1 MVIGKN
7 AWAALSAVM
16 VLGGGLL
23 VMVRPGL
30 AADDDEKKAKEGVLK
45 IAKALEENK
54 KDVATK
60 EAGQMVKNLKDS
72 KGEPLDLAELAMNVM
87 KLREDG
93 GFGFGAKPGKN
104 PKTDGIED
112 KLKELVDKELTKE
125 ELAAQYD
132 DLAAMGY
139 AIAAVSHVAQAK
151 GMPTDVDVKKR
162 DPKKFTKDEWTKW
175 SEGLSKEGLA
185 LAELAKSKKATS
197 GEIQAAAKKLSDTCT
212 NCHKTF
218 DPRD

>member
-1 MVIGKN
+1 MIIGKN
-7 AWAALSAVM
+7 AWAALSAVL
-16 VLGGGLL
+16 VVGGGVL
-23 VMVRPGL
+23 VIVRPGL
-30 AADDDEKKAKEGVLK
+30 AADDDAEKKAKEGVLK

-60 EAGQMVKNLKDS
+60 QAGEMVKNLKDS

-87 KLREDG
+87 KLRTDD
-93 GFGFGAKPGKN
+93 GFGFGPKPGKD

-112 KLKELVDKELTKE
+112 KLKELVDKELTKD

-132 DLAAMGY
+132 DLATMGY
-139 AIAAVSHVAQAK
+139 AIAAVAHVAQAK
-151 GMPTDVDVKKR
+151 GMPTDVKKK
-162 DPKKFTKDEWTKW
+162 DPKKFTPEEWKKW

-185 LAELAKSKKATS
+185 LAELAKSKKATP
-197 GEIQAAAKKLSDTCT
+197 EQIQTAARKLNDTCT

>member
-7 AWAALSAVM
+7 AWAALSAVL
-16 VLGGGLL
+16 VVGGGLL
-23 VMVRPGL
+23 VIVRPGL
-30 AADDDEKKAKEGVLK
+30 AADDDSEKKAKEGVLK

-60 EAGQMVKNLKDS
+60 EAGEMVKSLKDS

-87 KLREDG
+87 KLRSDD
-93 GFGFGAKPGKN
+93 GFGFGPKPGKD

-112 KLKELVDKELTKE
+112 KLKELVDKELTKDD
-125 ELAAQYD
+125 LTAQYYD
-132 DLAAMGY
+132 DLATMGY
-139 AIAAVSHVAQAK
+139 AIAAVAHVAQAK
-151 GMPTDVDVKKR
+151 GMPADVKKK
-162 DPKKFTKDEWTKW
+162 DPKKFTKEEWKKW
-175 SEGLSKEGLA
+175 SEALSKEGLA
-185 LAELAKSKKATS
+185 LADLAKSKKATPL
-197 GEIQAAAKKLSDTCT
+197 EIQAAAKRLNDTCT